1 MKKTNK
7 KGFTIVELVIVIA
20 VIAIL
25 AAVLIPTFSGVV
37 EKAKQSAAIQAAR
50 NAYTEILAEESVQ
63 GQPSKIASYTL
74 SNDIKNDTGITSAT
88 YTAGGDNTDETVA
101 FVVGDYTVT
110 YVITAKASG
119 SKIGWSATKTGS

>member
-37 EKAKQSAAIQAAR
+37 EKAKQSAALQKAR
-50 NAYTEILAEESVQ
+50 NAYTESMALTNADLTKLGTTGYETTELV
-63 GQPSKIASYTL
+63 A
-74 SNDIKNDTGITSAT
+74 DTGVTSVAYSESTFTVVVDGYTYT
-88 YTAGGDNTDETVA
+88 YTA
-101 FVVGDYTVT
+101 
-110 YVITAKASG
+110 ASG
-119 SKIGWSATKTGS
+119 WTKTNP